1 MDDSAYGLIGVVQ
14 YADKENNQCNLGFVK
29 EEKWSYPTD
38 IAADGSCAIADDSK
52 LTYLGDGKVALSL
65 VEIKTEK
72 ILDFVVE
79 YSAEKGNTNFK
90 VSSNERK

>member
-29 EEKWSYPTD
+29 EEKWSYPTG